1 MGIVLISDI
10 SKRILIYDDY
20 NQAKA
25 TEYKY
30 LLDGK
35 VQGVQIEQ
43 IDLNRWKVEIIY
55 AVGDYFKK

>member
-35 VQGVQIEQ
+35 VQGVQNSESK
-43 IDLNRWKVEIIY
+43 NR
-55 AVGDYFKK
+55 GLM